1 MTRNILVAAMA
12 IALSAGPL
20 IAQEP
25 HSGSNLGSVKGG
37 DFNNTAQDVI
47 AKRCTRC
54 HSSAKIDAALKA
66 GKDLGAIQKEMERK
80 GAQLN
85 SNEREVLGI
94 YWKQQ
99 NPLKK

>member
-1 MTRNILVAAMA
+1 MTRNVLVAVMA
-12 IALSAGPL
+12 VALCAGPL
-20 IAQEP
+20 AAQEP
-25 HSGSNLGSVKGG
+25 HSGSSLGSVTGG
-37 DFNNTAQDVI
+37 DFNNKAQAVI

-85 SNEREVLGI
+85 AKEREVLGI
-94 YWKQQ
+94 YWKQ